1 MDYNAQLKLQ
11 AWLDGE
17 LPEAEAREVAKW
29 LERDRE
35 VSALADELRNTGK
48 ALAGFETGMRL
59 PESREFFWSK
69 LAREI
74 QRREAPAP
82 TPAPKDSY
90 FALFRRFLV
99 PASALAVAVIAG
111 LVLTRP
117 IAPSGHTVVA
127 DIETAL
133 ADAGAFTYRDYSAG
147 TTLVWLSYPA
157 DNEVAEGDEMGTVE

>member
-1 MDYNAQLKLQ
+1 MDHNAQLKLQ

-17 LPEAEAREVAKW
+17 LPEAEASEVANW
-29 LERDRE
+29 VARDRE
-35 VSALADELRNTGK
+35 AAALAEELRNTRN
-48 ALAGFETGMRL
+48 ALVGFEADVRL

-69 LAREI
+69 IEREI
-74 QRREAPAP
+74 ARLEAPAP
-82 TPAPKDSY
+82 EPAPKESY
-90 FALFRRFLV
+90 LALFRRFLV
-99 PASALAVAVIAG
+99 PASAIAVVLIAG

-117 IAPSGHTVVA
+117 IGPAGRPAVT

-157 DNEVAEGDEMGTVE
+157 DNEVAESDEMGTVE